1 MKCEEG
7 LRIQLSVEYMP
18 SSYDSLESTPV
29 GEERKEMETWGEGR
43 KEGARDDLL
52 ESNQASLESLRLV
65 WQKADIKIITML
77 FTRIISLSKS

>member
-1 MKCEEG
+1 M
-7 LRIQLSVEYMP
+7 
-18 SSYDSLESTPV
+18 ES
-29 GEERKEMETWGEGR
+29 WGEGR

-77 FTRIISLSKS
+77 FTGILSLSKS